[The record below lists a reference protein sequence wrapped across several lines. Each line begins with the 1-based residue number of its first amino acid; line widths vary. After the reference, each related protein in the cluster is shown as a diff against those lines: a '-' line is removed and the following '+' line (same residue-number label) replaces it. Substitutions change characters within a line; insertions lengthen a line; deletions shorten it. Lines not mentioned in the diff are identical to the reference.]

1 MRLRAAYFMQPV
13 YFAVEII
20 YKMFKKKILL
30 ILIGTFLQPVCAV
43 MADDEFNMS
52 FIRGGAQDKLPEV
65 FDKNVNFVPGEY
77 LLDVELND
85 EKIGNGFL
93 TVTDKDKQALCLTT
107 EWLTSQ
113 GIFIKEDFY
122 EQEFNVNKRCYVLGN
137 NKNTKVEL
145 DNGTQTLKF
154 HIPQA
159 ALLPGEHSQR
169 PWDYGAPGF
178 QLAYNANT
186 SKSSGQQRTN
196 YLGVNGNVNIGKW
209 VISFTTN
216 ATNES
221 GFNTNDLRL
230 TRALES
236 IKADL
241 SIGQTQSTYSP
252 LMNGFSFCGIQ
263 LTSNANMSSWLS
275 RTYAPKLQGI
285 ATSNARVTVEQNG
298 RVLESIVVPPGPFE
312 ISDLGAISSGDL
324 VMTITEENGSKRTER
339 FPVTVMGT
347 LLRPG
352 AMDYG
357 FAVGKKIAGTNKSSA
372 DGTFVL
378 GSLDYGFNYVT
389 FNSALLLSQNYQNI
403 GIGSTHS
410 LGWFGALSTSL
421 NLSKARFKRK
431 NEQQG
436 YSASVKYARS
446 LTDTTDLQL
455 IGYRFTD
462 RGYVEY
468 ANYDYVS
475 DSTNGLKSKNR
486 YEAILAHRIPEQN
499 IYLSMSGWIQQY
511 WDKPQESGVSFMFS
525 KSFSL
530 FSASLIGNYNKK
542 GEGGGEYMTSLS
554 FNIPFSAFDVMHYSN
569 TSMTYTRGGGMSYM
583 AGSSANLN
591 DRLSYNVSMNRDNNG
606 NNISLSTGYASDYA
620 QLNSMYSK
628 GSSSQNLSLQLSGS
642 ILGVYGGG
650 LMLSQNSGSTLAV
663 IDMDGI
669 SGAVINGSL
678 PTDSS
683 GRAVIS
689 LASYSANAINID
701 VDNLPTD
708 IEIQGNV
715 INVVPTEKAIIYRKI
730 KYRRVHHYILRVFGK
745 NKYVIPMGTVAKDEA
760 DKEVGFVS
768 NGGVLLLNV
777 DSKLKNITLDQCV
790 INLEKL
796 SLTRRTIQDVYC

>member
-1 MRLRAAYFMQPV
+1 MQPV
-13 YFAVEII
+13 YFTVEII
-20 YKMFKKKILL
+20 YNMLKNKILL
-30 ILIGTFLQPVCAV
+30 LLICSALQPVFTV

-52 FIRGGAQDKLPEV
+52 FIRGGAQDELPEV

-77 LLDVELND
+77 LVDVEVNG
-85 EKIGNGFL
+85 EKVGSGFI
-93 TVTDKDKQALCLTT
+93 TVTDSEKQALCLAN
-107 EWLTSQ
+107 EWLSEQ
-113 GIFIKEDFY
+113 GVFIKEDFY
-122 EQEFNVNKRCYVLGN
+122 AQEFDATRKCYVLSN
-137 NKNTKVEL
+137 NKTTKVEL
-145 DNGTQTLKF
+145 DNGTQTLKLR
-154 HIPQA
+154 IPQA
-159 ALLPGEHSQR
+159 ALLSGERSQR
-169 PWDYGAPGF
+169 PWDYGVPGF

-196 YLGVNGNVNIGKW
+196 YLGVNGNANIGKW
-209 VISFTTN
+209 VLSFTTN
-216 ATNES
+216 ATDES
-221 GFNTNDLRL
+221 GFNTSDLRL

-241 SIGQTQSTYSP
+241 SIGQAQSTYSP
-252 LMNGFSFCGIQ
+252 LMNGFGFRGIQ

-312 ISDLGAISSGDL
+312 INNLGAISSGDL
-324 VMTITEENGSKRTER
+324 IMTITEENGSKRTEH
-339 FPVTVMGT
+339 FPVTIMGN

-357 FAVGKKIAGTNKSSA
+357 LAVGKKMAGNNKSSA
-372 DGTFVL
+372 DGTFGL
-378 GSLDYGFNYVT
+378 GSLDYGFNYAT
-389 FNSALLLSQNYQNI
+389 FNSALLLSQNYQNM

-421 NLSKARFKRK
+421 NLSKARFKQK
-431 NEQQG
+431 DEQKG

-468 ANYDYVS
+468 ANYDYLS
-475 DSTNGLKSKNR
+475 YSTDEFKSKNR

-499 IYLSMSGWIQQY
+499 IYLSMSGWMQQY
-511 WDKPQESGVSFMFS
+511 WDKPQESGVNFMLS
-525 KSFSL
+525 KSFSR
-530 FSASLIGNYNKK
+530 FSASLSGSYSKK
-542 GEGGGEYMTSLS
+542 GENGGEYMTSLS

-569 TSMTYTRGGGMSYM
+569 TSMTYTREGGMSYM

-606 NNISLSTGYASDYA
+606 NNLSLSTGYASDYA

-628 GSSSQNLSLQLSGS
+628 GSTSQNLSLQMSGS
-642 ILGVYGGG
+642 VLGVYGGG
-650 LMLSQNSGSTLAV
+650 LMLSQNSNGTLAV

-669 SGAVINGSL
+669 SGAVINGGL
-678 PTDSS
+678 PTDSN

-689 LASYSANAINID
+689 LASYSPNSINID
-701 VDNLPTD
+701 VDKLPTD

-730 KYRRVHHYILRVFGK
+730 KYRRVHHYILRVFSK
-745 NKYVIPMGTVAKDEA
+745 NKYVIPMGTIAKDDA
-760 DKEVGFVS
+760 GKEVGFVS

-777 DSKLKNITLDQCV
+777 DSKVKNITLDQCV
-790 INLEKL
+790 INLEKV
-796 SLTRRTIQDVYC
+796 SPTKRTIQDVYCK